1 MDGRPST
8 LWHFSPQ
15 SSFLLANALKLW
27 SFAHQCQIHCPSYS
41 QSSIFSIPHP
51 PVLCMSTNAPCC
63 SPSGILVCGLVWA
76 RALYKHQNLF
86 FSVIFWM
93 NCWQTLRI
101 AEFEKSRRTKAK
113 SWFQYLFMQSHHSND
128 HLFIFKRLHRFF
140 HALAFPWIG
149 AHHKELII

>member
-8 LWHFSPQ
+8 LWLFSPQ

-63 SPSGILVCGLVWA
+63 SPSGILVCGSVWA

-86 FSVIFWM
+86 FFSHCSEW
-93 NCWQTLRI
+93 T
-101 AEFEKSRRTKAK
+101 AGRRWGLLNLKNPVEQKLSPGFSTCSCNHIIPMIIYSFLKGCTG
-113 SWFQYLFMQSHHSND
+113 FFM
-128 HLFIFKRLHRFF
+128 RLHS
-140 HALAFPWIG
+140 L
-149 AHHKELII
+149 E